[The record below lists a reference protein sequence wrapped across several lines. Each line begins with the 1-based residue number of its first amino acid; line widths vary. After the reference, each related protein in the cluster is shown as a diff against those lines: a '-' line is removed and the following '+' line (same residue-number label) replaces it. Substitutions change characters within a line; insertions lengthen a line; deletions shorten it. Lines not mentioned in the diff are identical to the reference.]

1 MRERRREKEV
11 EEEEE
16 RRKLREEMARL
27 TMEQKEL
34 KIKFEEE
41 VAQHNQLLGQ
51 ATRKETT
58 LAADF
63 EQSVA
68 EGGSDEGSMEENK
81 VGSDANL
88 EERMCGVASQLEE
101 RVLLSLEAKLEQM
114 VESEVMLRLGEAE
127 QEQLEKSVKLEELV
141 EKTVRLRLGADQNQL
156 ASSSTNRSGAKCYD
170 MLKPKMG
177 QKVKLL
183 RSSDWLHHAMV
194 VEDCLSVRKV
204 SHQIVHCNPP
214 AEILCFSFDTASSLV
229 KSKSQMR
236 EFCPHHAS
244 CIRFETSPDLP
255 PDGWKLC
262 DGQVL
267 SMHKPYIVI
276 YQPLIC
282 NGNLFE
288 LHHLH
293 KLRTPRTF
301 L

>member
-51 ATRKETT
+51 ATGKEAT

-101 RVLLSLEAKLEQM
+101 RVLHNLEAKLEQM

-127 QEQLEKSVKLEELV
+127 EEQLEKSVKLEELV

-183 RSSDWLHHAMV
+183 RSSDWLHNAMV
-194 VEDCLSVRKV
+194 VEDCLSVWKV

-214 AEILCFSFDTASSLV
+214 ADILCFSFDTASSLSV
-229 KSKSQMR
+229 
-236 EFCPHHAS
+236 
-244 CIRFETSPDLP
+244 
-255 PDGWKLC
+255 W
-262 DGQVL
+262 
-267 SMHKPYIVI
+267 
-276 YQPLIC
+276 
-282 NGNLFE
+282 
-288 LHHLH
+288 
-293 KLRTPRTF
+293 
-301 L
+301 